1 MDEIVNIELFGELF
15 RFKAEPGVTDA
26 VKIAEY
32 LSESVTKVEK
42 QFAAKS
48 PEISKLALLV
58 MASLNISK
66 ELFELKNEHEE
77 LLNRIS
83 ERSER
88 LITRMEDL
96 V

>member
-1 MDEIVNIELFGELF
+1 MDDIVTIELFGELF
-15 RFKAEPGVTDA
+15 KFKAEPGVTDA
-26 VKIAEY
+26 AKIAEY
-32 LSESVTKVEK
+32 LSEAVTEVEK

-58 MASLNISK
+58 LASLNISK
-66 ELFELKNEHEE
+66 ELLELKSDHAE
-77 LLNRIS
+77 LLNRVS

>member
-1 MDEIVNIELFGELF
+1 MDDIVNIELFGELF
-15 RFKAEPGVTDA
+15 KFKAEPGVTDA
-26 VKIAEY
+26 AQIAEQ
-32 LSESVTKVEK
+32 LSEAVTKVEK

-58 MASLNISK
+58 LASLNISK
-66 ELFELKNEHEE
+66 ELLELKRDHAE
-77 LLNRIS
+77 LQNRVS